1 MKKLLLIPLILI
13 LGACS
18 LSSTKSYNN
27 IDQVYRVKPVRVSFE
42 NLKNT
47 TKSKDKNFKFKVTY
61 RDLRLFENHL
71 GIDLFKNPAQIYVSY
86 IEFFGGPI
94 SQVNIYSVEQN
105 YFNNKEDDLLVKI
118 TFSTSSSIKNLPKD
132 SLKEYEY
139 YDSYQFENSPKLLIY
154 VKSDHINRVVK
165 AKGIYKI
172 NNMVYELSSDNTYD
186 IINNFQLLENYN
198 MKSLLN
204 EKMAGF
210 NN

>member
-18 LSSTKSYNN
+18 LSSTKNYNN
-27 IDQVYRVKPVRVSFE
+27 IDQVYRVKPVRISFE

-71 GIDLFKNPAQIYVSY
+71 GIDLFKNSAQIYVSY

-105 YFNNKEDDLLVKI
+105 
-118 TFSTSSSIKNLPKD
+118 
-132 SLKEYEY
+132 
-139 YDSYQFENSPKLLIY
+139 
-154 VKSDHINRVVK
+154 
-165 AKGIYKI
+165 
-172 NNMVYELSSDNTYD
+172 
-186 IINNFQLLENYN
+186 
-198 MKSLLN
+198 
-204 EKMAGF
+204 
-210 NN
+210 